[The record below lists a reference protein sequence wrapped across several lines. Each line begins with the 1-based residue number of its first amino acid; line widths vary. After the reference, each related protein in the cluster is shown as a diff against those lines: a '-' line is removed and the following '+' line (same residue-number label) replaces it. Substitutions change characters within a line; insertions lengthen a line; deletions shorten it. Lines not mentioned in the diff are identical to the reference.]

1 MAFIKFNNKN
11 TIYEVCVIPQ
21 SKNVVRIVFE
31 NGEVLENDSGFL
43 FSNRHDLSVI
53 LGNYSSYKTIYQVT
67 DNELWL
73 SSDGTV
79 YPVISEVEEP
89 TLKERIVQLEIEKEE
104 LKSTLEITKDELLST
119 QEALCEMY
127 ELLC

>member
-11 TIYEVCVIPQ
+11 TIYDASVIPQ
-21 SKNVVRIVFE
+21 SKNLVKIIFE
-31 NGEVLENDSGFL
+31 NGEVIENNSGFL
-43 FSNRHDLSVI
+43 FSNRNDLSVL
-53 LGNYSSYKTIYQVT
+53 LGNYSSYTTVYNII

-79 YPVISEVEEP
+79 YPAITEVEEQ

-104 LKSTLEITKDELLST
+104 LKSTLEIAKDELLST